1 MKMRFLLAMALA
13 TLSAQPLYA
22 HRFWIVPSSTVLSG
36 EKPWITVD
44 AAISNSL
51 FFADHAAPALEM
63 FSVLGPDGKS
73 VPIQNGNKGKY
84 RTTFD
89 LELPIEGTYKIV
101 TARSFLSASW
111 VENGETK
118 RWRGTAESFA
128 SEGIKD
134 KPNVQVSR
142 NASRVE
148 AFVTSGK
155 PDSAALKPTG
165 EGLELAAVKSHP
177 NDLFSGEKARFVL
190 LADGKPAAGVEVIL
204 IRGED
209 RYRTEPG
216 EYKTTTSED
225 GSFELEFKEAG
236 RYWLNA
242 STAVESK
249 EASGSK
255 SSSRYS
261 YTATFEVLPQ

>member
-1 MKMRFLLAMALA
+1 MKMRFVLAMALA
-13 TLSAQPLYA
+13 ALSAQPLYA

-73 VPIQNGNKGKY
+73 VPLQNGNKGKY

-134 KPNVQVSR
+134 KPDVQVSR

-148 AFVTSGK
+148 TFVTSGK
-155 PDSAALKPTG
+155 PNSNALKPTG
-165 EGLELAAVKSHP
+165 QGLELAVVKSHP

-190 LADGKPAAGVEVIL
+190 LADGKPAVGVEVTL
-204 IRGED
+204 IRGDD

-236 RYWLNA
+236 RFWLNA
-242 STAVESK
+242 STNVETK

-255 SSSRYS
+255 TNARYS

>member
-1 MKMRFLLAMALA
+1 MKMRFVLAMALA
-13 TLSAQPLYA
+13 ALSAQPLYA

-73 VPIQNGNKGKY
+73 VPLQNGNKGKY

-134 KPNVQVSR
+134 KPDVQVSR

-148 AFVTSGK
+148 TFVTSGK
-155 PDSAALKPTG
+155 PDSTALKPTG
-165 EGLELAAVKSHP
+165 QGLELAVVKSHP

-190 LADGKPAAGVEVIL
+190 LADGKPAVGAEVTL
-204 IRGED
+204 IRGDE
-209 RYRTEPG
+209 G
-216 EYKTTTSED
+216 FAQLASE
-225 GSFELEFKEAG
+225 SLES
-236 RYWLNA
+236 LA
-242 STAVESK
+242 SD
-249 EASGSK
+249 
-255 SSSRYS
+255 
-261 YTATFEVLPQ
+261 